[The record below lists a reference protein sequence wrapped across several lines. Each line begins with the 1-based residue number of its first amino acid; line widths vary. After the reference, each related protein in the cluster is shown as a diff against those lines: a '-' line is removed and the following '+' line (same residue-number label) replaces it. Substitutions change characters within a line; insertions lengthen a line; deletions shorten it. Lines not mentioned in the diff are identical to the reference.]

1 MPPVTCRPPHTAG
14 ICDKF
19 SVRVYV
25 RSLGRVGSDVQS
37 PSYALSNLQAYG
49 WCPLGP
55 QCPQSHDIDLI
66 IDTDE
71 AVAEDKRRRRRR
83 KDKRKRALQSQPGT
97 QTPEEAED
105 GPPTKQV
112 CEDSLKTEKTEH
124 KVAGGEAGDQLG
136 SRQGHTGSLE
146 IALRTS
152 AEAADVATSELPVN
166 QASANPVPGDGLHR
180 AGFDAFMT
188 GYVMAYVGLSQGL
201 QLCSSEPWLP
211 ECHNKV
217 YLSGKTV
224 PLTVAKS
231 QFSRPS
237 KAHNQKMKLAW
248 GSS

>member
-1 MPPVTCRPPHTAG
+1 M
-14 ICDKF
+14 
-19 SVRVYV
+19 
-25 RSLGRVGSDVQS
+25 
-37 PSYALSNLQAYG
+37 
-49 WCPLGP
+49 
-55 QCPQSHDIDLI
+55 
-66 IDTDE
+66 
-71 AVAEDKRRRRRR
+71 AEDKRRRRRR
-83 KDKRKRALQSQPGT
+83 KDKRKKALQSQLGT
-97 QTPEEAED
+97 QTLEEAED
-105 GPPTKQV
+105 GPPKKQV
-112 CEDSLKTEKTEH
+112 CEDSLKTEKIEQ
-124 KVAGGEAGDQLG
+124 KVAEGEARDQLG
-136 SRQGHTGSLE
+136 SKQGHTGSLE
-146 IALRTS
+146 MAHKRTS
-152 AEAADVATSELPVN
+152 SETADVATSELLVS
-166 QASANPVPGDGLHR
+166 QASTNPVPGDGLHR